1 MRNNN
6 LISILRTN
14 RLMRSKE
21 EIFAFDNAL
30 TELAENF
37 QGTDL
42 QELHLILD
50 DNCEQPEVMWGLV
63 HYLESFD
70 AKEQLQA
77 LLNIIPQLV
86 ISAPEWTEIVHYRIF
101 NDEPTRF
108 LYQDMLVAAD
118 SNTQQIGSKILSDI
132 AQKHQLHDTKVM
144 LGCSL
149 CSN

>member
-1 MRNNN
+1 MSNNN

-30 TELAENF
+30 TKLAENP
-37 QGTDL
+37 QGRNL

-63 HYLESFD
+63 HYLECFN

-86 ISAPEWTEIVHYRIF
+86 ISAPEWTQIIHYRIF
-101 NDEPTRF
+101 NHEPTRF
-108 LYQDMLVAAD
+108 LYQDMLVAVD
-118 SNTQQIGSKILSDI
+118 SSTQQIVSKILLDI
-132 AQKHQLHDTKVM
+132 AQKHQLLNV
-144 LGCSL
+144 
-149 CSN
+149 